1 MRYLLSFLNVRICR
15 AFLLVIIE
23 QLAHIVSRLCM
34 DVYNNK
40 TGRCDWHP
48 FQLIYCLE
56 FYIPVVSQDIG
67 KEKEHSFGS

>member
-1 MRYLLSFLNVRICR
+1 MLI
-15 AFLLVIIE
+15 IIE

-40 TGRCDWHP
+40 TERCDWHP

-56 FYIPVVSQDIG
+56 FYISVVSQDIG
-67 KEKEHSFGS
+67 KEKEHSFGSYEKCGLNL